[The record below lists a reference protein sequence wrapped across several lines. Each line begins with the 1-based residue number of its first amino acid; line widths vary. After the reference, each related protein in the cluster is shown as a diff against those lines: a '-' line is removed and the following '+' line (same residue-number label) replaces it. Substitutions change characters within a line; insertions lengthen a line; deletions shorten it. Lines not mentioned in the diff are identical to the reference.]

1 MSLKAIIWVMED
13 APVENHG
20 ELAVLY
26 ALADRANDDGTAAY
40 PSQEWISHR
49 ARCADRTVRRHLKKL
64 EEREVIRRGDQSLVS
79 HYPVNRRPIV
89 WNLNYRAVRPD
100 NRWPDNISG
109 RTIHAVRPDN
119 PDTLAGQS
127 EQLGRT
133 GVSDKPS
140 YKPSYKPSN
149 NRPWETLRNWAPTD
163 EQRRK
168 LEEKHGGKDIDS
180 ELEKFRDWHIEKKSQ
195 YKDWNRAFD
204 NWLKRAR
211 PSRQQLPEVDYVAAY
226 GLEDAPF

>member
-1 MSLKAIIWVMED
+1 MSLRAIIWVMED

-26 ALADRANDDGTAAY
+26 ALADRAHDDGTAAY

-119 PDTLAGQS
+119 PD
-127 EQLGRT
+127 
-133 GVSDKPS
+133 
-140 YKPSYKPSN
+140 
-149 NRPWETLRNWAPTD
+149 
-163 EQRRK
+163 
-168 LEEKHGGKDIDS
+168 
-180 ELEKFRDWHIEKKSQ
+180 
-195 YKDWNRAFD
+195 
-204 NWLKRAR
+204 
-211 PSRQQLPEVDYVAAY
+211 
-226 GLEDAPF
+226 